1 MPARLGSRPGS
12 AFARYCC
19 RDGSTPGT
27 SCAEFT
33 ASCAKIAKQLERL
46 QGAILIRGRKAF
58 VLLSGSMFTLWSASA
73 DASPTQTRR
82 PCGSSDL
89 TVEVYATGG
98 VIRPDLA
105 DSMFQAPARTTTTG
119 AAEQDFTARGSDI
132 GFNSPW
138 MPVIEGGAIVFPC
151 RFFGIGVHGGG
162 SWSGLPDGQA
172 VSPQLA
178 QRTSSQL
185 TMMRMAASL
194 HGQLPIS
201 DYFVLRATALIGYR
215 YYSLPVSG
223 TGQREALLQ
232 QFSLEPRLEA
242 RLRLPVAV
250 PFGVAAYIGGEVISQ
265 PALTVGG
272 GLFLA
277 TDWPSSI
284 RRKHPPKQS
293 ESLTAPPTTPLQS
306 PLEAPVEPPTQPPGA
321 TPTPVP
327 LPGPTPI
334 VAPGP
339 IVAPVAPSPVETPPP
354 VVAPVTPSPV
364 ETPPVVAP
372 VLAPPVETP
381 PPAAVVNGVAFMD
394 LNGSGLVNVKS
405 DVLNVRGGPSRT
417 AAVVGSLQKGS
428 RVTLTGVAPGWYR
441 IQFGNGV
448 AYVSSDFILR
458 EP

>member
-1 MPARLGSRPGS
+1 
-12 AFARYCC
+12 
-19 RDGSTPGT
+19 
-27 SCAEFT
+27 
-33 ASCAKIAKQLERL
+33 
-46 QGAILIRGRKAF
+46 
-58 VLLSGSMFTLWSASA
+58 MFTLWSARA

-98 VIRPDLA
+98 VIRPDFA

-132 GFNSPW
+132 GFNNPW

-215 YYSLPVSG
+215 YYSLPISG

-232 QFSLEPRLEA
+232 QFSLEPRVEA

-250 PFGVAAYIGGEVISQ
+250 PFGVTAYVGGEVISQ

-284 RRKHPPKQS
+284 RRKLPPKQPETLGS
-293 ESLTAPPTTPLQS
+293 PPTTPLQS
-306 PLEAPVEPPTQPPGA
+306 PFDAPVQTPVPTPGA
-321 TPTPVP
+321 QPTPVP
-327 LPGPTPI
+327 TPSPTEI
-334 VAPGP
+334 ASPGP
-339 IVAPVAPSPVETPPP
+339 IVAPVTPPPVETPPP
-354 VVAPVTPSPV
+354 VVAPAVPPPV

-372 VLAPPVETP
+372 AVPPPAETP

-394 LNGSGLVNVKS
+394 VSGSGLVNIKS